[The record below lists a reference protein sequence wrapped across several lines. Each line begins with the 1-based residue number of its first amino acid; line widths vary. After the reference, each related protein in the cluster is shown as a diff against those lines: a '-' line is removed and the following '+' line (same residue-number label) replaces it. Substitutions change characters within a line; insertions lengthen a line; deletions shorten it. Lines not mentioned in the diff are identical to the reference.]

1 MFEMQMKGGDA
12 MTDDGLSDLTQQL
25 HRLPVIQKG
34 SPSR

>member
-1 MFEMQMKGGDA
+1 MVDLQRKGGDA
-12 MTDDGLSDLTQQL
+12 MTDDGLGDLTQQI